1 MPDKSLPDADLNL
14 AVLDATTVTH
24 SSADRSAEKSKRTA
38 QIAGH
43 LKGGTATADEPD
55 HIERKK

>member
-1 MPDKSLPDADLNL
+1 MSDKSLPDADLNL

-24 SSADRSAEKSKRTA
+24 SSADRSAEKSKRAA

-43 LKGGTATADEPD
+43 LEGGTATADTPD